1 MIHIAIPNNGKYTK
15 VKKIS
20 ASINTEHY
28 DSTPFIAPDESY
40 LIFSRFGGDLRYAD
54 LFISFKDRRGN
65 WTEAKNMGPR
75 INSDMHE
82 LNPNLTA
89 DRKYLFFNRNHGEKG
104 DLRVFWVSAKIIDDM
119 KSEEL
124 K

>member
-1 MIHIAIPNNGKYTK
+1 
-15 VKKIS
+15 
-20 ASINTEHY
+20 
-28 DSTPFIAPDESY
+28 
-40 LIFSRFGGDLRYAD
+40 
-54 LFISFKDRRGN
+54 
-65 WTEAKNMGPR
+65 MGLR

-82 LNPNLTA
+82 LCPNVTA

-104 DLRVFWVSAKIIDDM
+104 DLRIFWVSAKIIDDM

>member
-1 MIHIAIPNNGKYTK
+1 MILTILIFMLGVSQSQEK
-15 VKKIS
+15 
-20 ASINTEHY
+20 ASGLPVLKGSY
-28 DSTPFIAPDESY
+28 LGQKPPGMTPVLFAPD
-40 LIFSRFGGDLRYAD
+40 I
-54 LFISFKDRRGN
+54 FISFKDRTGN

-82 LNPNLTA
+82 LCPNVTA

-104 DLRVFWVSAKIIDDM
+104 DLRIFWVSAKIIDDM